1 MTPRQSELRFSGA
14 PWYKSVKETPVILIG
29 AGGIGSWAALLL
41 SRTGFNVTVYDPDI
55 IEAHNIGGQ
64 LYRMNQIGQPKVQAL
79 AEIVGQF
86 SETRITGYAQLYPK
100 NISAYNAIVILAVDN
115 IRTRREVA
123 TAGNFMYLI
132 DGRMTAESHM
142 VYTIS
147 CVGGYRM
154 IREYLNT
161 LPEDED
167 AISDGP
173 CSMRATSFN
182 GAAIASTIT
191 AVAVNILA
199 PYRTVP
205 FMTRMDFPMFNHK
218 IEL

>member
-14 PWYKSVKETPVILIG
+14 PWYESVKKTPVILIG

-64 LYRMNQIGQPKVQAL
+64 LYRMNQIGQPKVRAL

-86 SETRITGYAQLYPK
+86 SETKITGYAQLYPR
-100 NISAYNAIVILAVDN
+100 NVPANNAIVVLAVDN
-115 IRTRREVA
+115 IKTRRDVA
-123 TAGNFMYLI
+123 SSDNFRFLI

-142 VYTIS
+142 VYAIS
-147 CVGGYRM
+147 CVDG
-154 IREYLNT
+154 IRSIRKYLNT
-161 LPEDED
+161 LPEDEN

-191 AVAVNILA
+191 AVAVNLLA

-205 FMTRMDFPMFNHK
+205 FMTRVDFPMFNHK

>member
-14 PWYKSVKETPVILIG
+14 PWYESVKKTPVILIG

-79 AEIVGQF
+79 AEIVGLF
-86 SETRITGYAQLYPK
+86 SETKIAGYAQLYPK
-100 NISAYNAIVILAVDN
+100 NVAAYNAIVILAVDN
-115 IRTRREVA
+115 IKTRRDVA
-123 TAGNFMYLI
+123 SSGNFLYLI

-142 VYTIS
+142 VYTIKHENS
-147 CVGGYRM
+147 GHM
-154 IREYLNT
+154 INKYLNT
-161 LPEDED
+161 LPEDEN

-191 AVAVNILA
+191 AVAVNLLA
-199 PYRTVP
+199 P
-205 FMTRMDFPMFNHK
+205 F
-218 IEL
+218 LS